1 MSSPINIS
9 ASVSQGVEVSKA
21 TNTAHGQS
29 NHGVS
34 KKAATELSNI
44 SNAIVDGVTLDAEEQ
59 STVNLLES
67 GLKAIGSV
75 KMGIELDS
83 RTQKPVI
90 RIFDKDSGSEILQIP
105 AKHSR
110 HIADT
115 IELVKGLI
123 FDKKV

>member
-9 ASVSQGVEVSKA
+9 ASVSQGVEVRKA
-21 TNTAHGQS
+21 TNTAYGQS
-29 NHGVS
+29 NHDGS
-34 KKAATELSNI
+34 KAAAELSNAR
-44 SNAIVDGVTLDAEEQ
+44 NAIVDGVTLDAEEQ

>member
-21 TNTAHGQS
+21 TNTALGQA

-34 KKAATELSNI
+34 KAATELSNI

>member
-21 TNTAHGQS
+21 TNIAHGQS

-34 KKAATELSNI
+34 KAATELSNI

>member
-9 ASVSQGVEVSKA
+9 ASVSQGVEVRKA
-21 TNTAHGQS
+21 MNTANGQS
-29 NHGVS
+29 NHDVS
-34 KKAATELSNI
+34 KAAAELSNI

>member
-9 ASVSQGVEVSKA
+9 ASVSQGVEVRKA
-21 TNTAHGQS
+21 MNTAHGQS
-29 NHGVS
+29 NHDVS
-34 KKAATELSNI
+34 KAAAELSNI
-44 SNAIVDGVTLDAEEQ
+44 SNVIVDGVTLDAEEQ

>member
-9 ASVSQGVEVSKA
+9 ASVSQGVEVRKA
-21 TNTAHGQS
+21 VNTAHGQS

-34 KKAATELSNI
+34 KAATELGNI